1 MSKTN
6 ETRHV
11 KVHETCK
18 CKSRL
23 VVGVVIINN
32 VGMMI
37 NVDVNVKNWLAKV
50 VVIKDLFGLVNMNV
64 NVINHMILENI

>member
-6 ETRHV
+6 ETRHI
-11 KVHETCK
+11 KVHKTCK
-18 CKSRL
+18 WKSRL
-23 VVGVVIINN
+23 VVGVCKNKN

-64 NVINHMILENI
+64 NAINHVILENI